1 MTSVHLYQAEKKD
14 VENIY
19 DLLVEFKDEDLSD
32 LNLPDVDKPKLLT
45 FINDN
50 FIENSNQ
57 DKKQELLI
65 ILLEYFK
72 IKKKMKKIILLK
84 NLDKNKLVG
93 LCIFYKSELWFSK
106 DQVMNIHVIYIKKNF
121 RSYKLLKTM
130 IDSVK
135 KVSDGLPIFLAIT
148 TGLKIDAVFK
158 RLGFENLGSN
168 WRMM

>member
-45 FINDN
+45 FINAML
-50 FIENSNQ
+50 Q
-57 DKKQELLI
+57 KG
-65 ILLEYFK
+65 
-72 IKKKMKKIILLK
+72 KIILLK

-168 WRMM
+168 WRMMYCVVLLPTL